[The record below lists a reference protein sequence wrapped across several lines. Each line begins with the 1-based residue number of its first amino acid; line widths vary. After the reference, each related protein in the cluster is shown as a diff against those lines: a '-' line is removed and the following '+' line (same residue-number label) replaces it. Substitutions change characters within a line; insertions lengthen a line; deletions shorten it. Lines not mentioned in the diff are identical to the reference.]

1 MNNIIIDKK
10 LALEYIRDTLRASK
24 KKLEFV
30 KHAKYHHNTRYRNA
44 VSVCRNG
51 ILTML
56 DLHKYKI
63 VSFSPEMLK
72 KFEDDDFHVNGINAV
87 SLSIYGMDDLHGDEE
102 EYNPFEPD
110 KVDFLVSSEVM
121 ASRNSTNYGNE
132 FLSMGS
138 ISIDKIK
145 AIDIR
150 LIDLMNK
157 IGENSYY
164 TTEGMVNK
172 YNALRDIA
180 CTIKEYNLDIPL
192 REMSYGEEYSIDIDT
207 LARRP
212 RLKIK

>member
-1 MNNIIIDKK
+1 MGNIIIDKK

-24 KKLEFV
+24 NKLEFV

-44 VSVCRNG
+44 ASVCRNG

-63 VSFSPEMLK
+63 ISFSPEMLRN
-72 KFEDDDFHVNGINAV
+72 FDDDDFHVNGIDAV
-87 SLSIYGMDDLHGDEE
+87 SLSIAGLDDLYGDEE
-102 EYNPFEPD
+102 EYNPFD
-110 KVDFLVSSEVM
+110 SSRVDFLVSSEVM

-138 ISIDKIK
+138 ISIDKIRSV
-145 AIDIR
+145 DIR
-150 LIDLMNK
+150 LIELMNK
-157 IGENSYY
+157 MGDNSYS
-164 TTEGMVNK
+164 TTESMVNK

-207 LARRP
+207 LARKP

>member
-1 MNNIIIDKK
+1 MGNIIIDKK

-24 KKLEFV
+24 NKLEFV

-44 VSVCRNG
+44 ASVCRNG

-63 VSFSPEMLK
+63 ISFSPEMLR
-72 KFEDDDFHVNGINAV
+72 KFDDDDFHVNGIDAV
-87 SLSIYGMDDLHGDEE
+87 SLSIAGLDDLYGDEE
-102 EYNPFEPD
+102 EYNPFDPSR
-110 KVDFLVSSEVM
+110 VDFLVSSEVM

-132 FLSMGS
+132 FLSLGS
-138 ISIDKIK
+138 IGIDKIRSV
-145 AIDIR
+145 DIR
-150 LIDLMNK
+150 LIELMNK
-157 IGENSYY
+157 TGDNSYS
-164 TTEGMVNK
+164 TTESMVNK

-180 CTIKEYNLDIPL
+180 HTIKEYNLDIPL

-207 LARRP
+207 LARKP

>member
-1 MNNIIIDKK
+1 
-10 LALEYIRDTLRASK
+10 
-24 KKLEFV
+24 
-30 KHAKYHHNTRYRNA
+30 
-44 VSVCRNG
+44 
-51 ILTML
+51 
-56 DLHKYKI
+56 
-63 VSFSPEMLK
+63 MLK
-72 KFEDDDFHVNGINAV
+72 KFEDDDFHVNGIDAV
-87 SLSIYGMDDLHGDEE
+87 SLSISGMDDLYGDEE

-157 IGENSYY
+157 IGENSHY

-172 YNALRDIA
+172 YNTLRDIA
-180 CTIKEYNLDIPL
+180 RTIKEYNLDIPL
-192 REMSYGEEYSIDIDT
+192 REMSYGEEYSIDIDY

>member
-1 MNNIIIDKK
+1 MGNIIIDKK

-24 KKLEFV
+24 NKLEFV

-44 VSVCRNG
+44 ASVCRNG

-63 VSFSPEMLK
+63 ISFSPEMLR
-72 KFEDDDFHVNGINAV
+72 KFDDDDFHVNGIDAV
-87 SLSIYGMDDLHGDEE
+87 SLSIAGLDDLYGDEE
-102 EYNPFEPD
+102 EYNPFD
-110 KVDFLVSSEVM
+110 SSRVDFLVSSEVM

-138 ISIDKIK
+138 ISIDKIRSV
-145 AIDIR
+145 DIR
-150 LIDLMNK
+150 LIELMNK
-157 IGENSYY
+157 MGDNSYS
-164 TTEGMVNK
+164 TTESMVNK

-207 LARRP
+207 LARKP